1 MHQMGQILPDS
12 ARSLLEKNK
21 YVIET
26 GKNLSY
32 DESIKVSYQ
41 VKLKEASLSGKTL
54 KKYSDR
60 KSRFCQTSQC
70 STFSEDQKRIEIN
83 SDNGK

>member
-12 ARSLLEKNK
+12 ARSLQGENK

-32 DESIKVSYQ
+32 DELKTTLYNYMKNTLNDFKNQGVVPDMVQ
-41 VKLKEASLSGKTL
+41 VGNETSSGIL
-54 KKYSDR
+54 L
-60 KSRFCQTSQC
+60 
-70 STFSEDQKRIEIN
+70 
-83 SDNGK
+83 G